1 MSQAEQFPLTELR
14 LAVSILVHA
23 MVDDPSAVVIA
34 NEDVKGG
41 RLFRIQVAPADKGK
55 LIGANGRSARSLRI
69 LLNAAGRK
77 YGESI
82 TLDIGG

>member
-1 MSQAEQFPLTELR
+1 MSQAETLPLTELR

-23 MVDDPSAVVIA
+23 MVDEPSAVAIT
-34 NEDVKGG
+34 NKTEPGG
-41 RLFRIQVAPADKGK
+41 TRFHITVAPKDIGK

-77 YGESI
+77 YGEYV
-82 TLDIGG
+82 TLDIGE